1 MRRLAMA
8 ALGFS
13 GAVFLVYYLLPVG
26 WAAWLAG
33 VFAALGFGS
42 LAFKGDGFLRV
53 RLICFGAAVGLAV
66 CALSYVQRTAPAQE
80 LDGVT
85 ASFEAE
91 VVEFPQD
98 GKYCTYVTVRL
109 RDDSMPKVK
118 ATLYFYDTD
127 PPEIEPGDRLSVT
140 GNLKY
145 SGVRYGQD
153 WTGRTSDG
161 VYLLCYPKQAEV
173 TGRSSFAFRYFPLY
187 MERAVRASVLKVCSE
202 KTAPFVTALLT
213 GNKQLLYDDT
223 ETHIAMSRAG
233 ILHVVAVSGMHVSF
247 LVGFLR
253 LLIRKKKV
261 VSAVGIPVLWV
272 FAALAGFT
280 PSVVRAAF
288 MYSAVLLAPLV
299 DRESDSIT
307 SLSAILAIL
316 LFINPASCT
325 SVSLQLSFSAV
336 AGMLL
341 LTPRIY
347 AGLTAP
353 FNRKRKGR
361 RLEEG
366 RIVRAAYGALYA
378 VFASVS
384 ATIGAIAFS
393 TPLTVIYFGA
403 LATYGLLAN
412 ILVFWAVSACFVLG
426 YAAAFAGMIFP
437 PLGRLL
443 GFVVDLLSEYVIWAA
458 KLTGSLPYSQLHA
471 GKGYFLFWLVAVYV
485 VFIGWYLL
493 RRGRSFRPVVP
504 VCFSLSLLLVGVI
517 GLEIGV
523 RRAPAAFTA
532 VDVGQGQSLVLSE
545 KGRAIVV
552 DCGGKGTFDN
562 AGDTVAALLSGR
574 GIDSVEALCLTH
586 FDDDHI
592 NGVVRLMYQLNVKR
606 LVIPPETEDD
616 TGRGEIL
623 EAAEKRNVGV
633 YIINE
638 DTVFETGG
646 LRLTAYRP
654 VSRRS
659 PELVYCAQGGG
670 RSILITGDADMEA
683 EQRLMLA
690 RELPDMDIFVAGHH
704 GSAYSSGEALLE
716 AIDAETAV
724 ISCGWNSYGHP
735 SQAALERF
743 AAAGMEILRTDE
755 LGTIDIV
762 LEH

>member
-13 GAVFLVYYLLPVG
+13 GAVFLFYYLLPSG
-26 WAAWLAG
+26 WAVYLAA
-33 VFAALGFGS
+33 VFAAAGFGS
-42 LAFKGDGFLRV
+42 LALKGDGFLRV
-53 RLICFGAAVGLAV
+53 RLICFGAAAGLVV
-66 CALSYVQRTAPAQE
+66 CAVSYAQRTDPSQE

-91 VVEFPQD
+91 AVELPQD

-109 RDDSMPKVK
+109 RGSDMPRVK
-118 ATLYFYDTD
+118 ATLYFYDFD
-127 PPEIEPGDRLSVT
+127 PPEIRPGDRLEVT
-140 GNLKY
+140 GKLKY

-153 WTGRTSDG
+153 WTGRISDG
-161 VYLLCYPKQAEV
+161 VYLLCYPKQADV
-173 TGRSSFAFRYFPLY
+173 TGSSPFAFRYFPLY
-187 MERAVRASVLKVCSE
+187 MEQAVRASVLKTCSE

-213 GNKQLLYDDT
+213 GNKQLLYDDV

-261 VSAVGIPVLWV
+261 VSMVGIPLLWV
-272 FAALAGFT
+272 FAAVAGFT

-299 DRESDSIT
+299 GRESDSIT

-316 LFINPASCT
+316 LLINPASCT

-341 LTPRIY
+341 LTPRVY

-353 FNRKRKGR
+353 FNKRRKGKR
-361 RLEEG
+361 SEEG
-366 RIVRAAYGALYA
+366 RITNLVYGVLYA
-378 VFASVS
+378 VFASIS

-412 ILVFWAVSACFVLG
+412 ILVFWAVSVCFVLG

-458 KLTGSLPYSQLHA
+458 KLTGNLPYSQLHA
-471 GKGYFLFWLVAVYV
+471 GKGYFLFWLAALYGI
-485 VFIGWYLL
+485 FIVWYLL
-493 RRGRSFRPVVP
+493 RRGRSFRPVFP
-504 VCFSLSLLLVGVI
+504 VCLSLSLLLVGVI
-517 GLEIGV
+517 GLEISV
-523 RRAPAAFTA
+523 RRAPATFTA

-545 KGRAIVV
+545 KGSAVVV
-552 DCGGKGTFDN
+552 DCGGKGTSDN
-562 AGDTVAALLSGR
+562 AGDTVASLLSGR
-574 GIDSVEALCLTH
+574 GINSVEVLCITH

-592 NGVVRLMYQLNVKR
+592 NGVVRLMYQLDVKR

-616 TGRGEIL
+616 TGRKEIL
-623 EAAEKRNVGV
+623 EAAAKRNVEV
-633 YIINE
+633 YIIND
-638 DTVFETGG
+638 DTVFEVAG
-646 LRLTAYRP
+646 LKLTAFRP
-654 VSRRS
+654 VSRKNA
-659 PELVYCAQGGG
+659 ELVYCAQGGG
-670 RSILITGDADMEA
+670 KSILITGDADMEA
-683 EQRLMLA
+683 EKRLVLA

-704 GSAYSSGEALLE
+704 GSAYSSGEELLE

-735 SQAALERF
+735 SQDALDRF
-743 AAAGMEILRTDE
+743 AAEEMEILRTDE

-762 LEH
+762 LEQ